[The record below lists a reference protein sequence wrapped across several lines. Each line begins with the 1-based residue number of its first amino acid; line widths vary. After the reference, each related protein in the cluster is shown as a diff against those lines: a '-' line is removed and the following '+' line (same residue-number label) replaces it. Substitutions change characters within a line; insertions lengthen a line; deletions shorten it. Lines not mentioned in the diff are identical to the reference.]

1 MGIVEIAAM
10 RSSPLPSAFP
20 TAKKSRSKPMMI
32 SVYDQWEV
40 INAFER
46 ISAQIYRAIA
56 SPDIRRDAFLKQP
69 SILSSPPLLKAK
81 PVVNPPFARRESV
94 ISVNW
99 NPKAGVLE
107 IWRRREGGAT
117 SIDIPTDRFDIKL
130 LSSGRDIYTDF
141 TSEVFTISLRV
152 GSVLGVAT
160 CTYFG

>member
-1 MGIVEIAAM
+1 MGGYQRVRTNFRAN
-10 RSSPLPSAFP
+10 L
-20 TAKKSRSKPMMI
+20 SR
-32 SVYDQWEV
+32 Y
-40 INAFER
+40 R
-46 ISAQIYRAIA
+46 IPGYTKRCVLETTI
-56 SPDIRRDAFLKQP
+56 D
-69 SILSSPPLLKAK
+69 PLLSPALKSKTGRKSA
-81 PVVNPPFARRESV
+81 FARRESV

-130 LSSGRDIYTDF
+130 LRSGRGIYTDF